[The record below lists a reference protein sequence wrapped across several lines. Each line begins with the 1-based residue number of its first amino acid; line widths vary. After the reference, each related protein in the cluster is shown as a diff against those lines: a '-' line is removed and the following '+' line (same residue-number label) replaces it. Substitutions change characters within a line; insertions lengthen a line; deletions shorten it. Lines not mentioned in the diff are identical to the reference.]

1 MNGTEALLAL
11 VAALDDVAIPYM
23 IVGSYSSNF
32 YGIPR
37 STKDAD
43 LVLHLPSAGW
53 AKLPSLLPPGIHME
67 EQMGFEM
74 VTSTRKELLRVEGSL
89 FEIELF
95 HLSEDAHDQSRFTRR
110 RRIEI
115 FPGSFVWLPTAE
127 DVIIQKLR
135 WSKGAQRSKDF
146 ADAVA
151 VMKVQGKHLDWPYI
165 EHWCDQHGTL
175 EILVEAKA
183 EAAPA
188 WEDASSTDH

>member
-1 MNGTEALLAL
+1 
-11 VAALDDVAIPYM
+11 M

-43 LVLHLPSAGW
+43 LVIHLPSSGW
-53 AKLPSLLPPGIHME
+53 AKLPSLLPNGIHME
-67 EQMGFEM
+67 AQMGFEM
-74 VTSTRKELLRVEGSL
+74 VTSIRKELLRVVDSL

-95 HLSEDAHDQSRFTRR
+95 HLSEDARQ
-110 RRIEI
+110 IEI
-115 FPGSFVWLPTAE
+115 SPGSTVWLPSPE

-135 WSKGAQRSKDF
+135 WSDRAKRAKDF

-151 VMKVQGKHLDWPYI
+151 VMQVQGKSLDWPYI
-165 EHWCDQHGTL
+165 EDWCRQHGTL
-175 EILVEAKA
+175 DVLAEAKA

-188 WEDASSTDH
+188 WDD